1 VGFDLEVRGG
11 RGVKLTDGDGQNSL
25 AVIYIYISL
34 LEPPPQPD
42 FPFHFYLQPASL
54 AQKGS
59 DTSAVAIAMDE
70 PFCIASPGSPS
81 FPPSF
86 FSVDG
91 SVLQFVSCE
100 LPKQWLGSGDDDD
113 GLDNHSVDNNQ
124 LSPAPAAKK
133 RGRKPGT
140 TQTGGPVI
148 SHVEAERQRRDKL
161 NRRFCDLRAAVP
173 TVSRMDKASLLADAT
188 SYIGELRGRVQKLE
202 AEAEAKLAAV
212 APPSS
217 LGLFKEE
224 KLEVWMVGRDA
235 AALCLTSTAR
245 HAPAR
250 LMDALRVLDLSVQHA
265 SVCRAGGVTVQDAV
279 VDVPAG
285 PLQVEACLHAALLQR
300 LQVGGGCRSF
310 LQTN

>member
-91 SVLQFVSCE
+91 SVLQFASCE
-100 LPKQWLGSGDDDD
+100 LPEQWLSSGDDD
-113 GLDNHSVDNNQ
+113 GLDNRSVDNNQ

-140 TQTGGPVI
+140 TRTGGPVI

-188 SYIGELRGRVQKLE
+188 SYIGEMRDRVQKL
-202 AEAEAKLAAV
+202 EAEAKLAAV

-217 LGLFKEE
+217 LGLSKEE
-224 KLEVWMVGRDA
+224 KLEVRMVGRDA
-235 AALCLTSTAR
+235 AALRLTSAAR

-250 LMDALRVLDLSVQHA
+250 LMDALRVLDLPVQHA
-265 SVCRAGGVTVQDAV
+265 SVCRDGGVTVQDAV

-285 PLQVEACLHAALLQR
+285 PLQVEAWLHAALLQR
-300 LQVGGGCRSF
+300 LQGGGGCRSF